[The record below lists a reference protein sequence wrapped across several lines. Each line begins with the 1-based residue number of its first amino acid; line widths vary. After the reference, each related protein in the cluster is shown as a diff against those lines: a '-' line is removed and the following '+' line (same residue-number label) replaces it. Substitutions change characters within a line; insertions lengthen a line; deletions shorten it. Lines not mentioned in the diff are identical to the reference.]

1 MCLKVEMKY
10 NWKHKFNTPNKHCKV
25 KKPTTLQ
32 ANGLSQIESQEL
44 RPGWKWIMLG
54 LSGLWY
60 KDQKNDFSIE
70 SSAAVLNFPIECFME
85 GIKPVA

>member
-1 MCLKVEMKY
+1 
-10 NWKHKFNTPNKHCKV
+10 
-25 KKPTTLQ
+25 
-32 ANGLSQIESQEL
+32 
-44 RPGWKWIMLG
+44 MLG

-85 GIKPVA
+85 RTEPVA